1 MYNIYVLVGNL
12 SSSFF
17 YAGAGDQQLVLEAK
31 LSFLLKKMVI
41 QKLGLDLINQFQ
53 MATILVAFVK
63 MIMVSFVLVIPLTH
77 LS

>member
-1 MYNIYVLVGNL
+1 MYNIYILVENL

-17 YAGAGDQQLVLEAK
+17 NAGAGDQHLVLEAK

-53 MATILVAFVK
+53 MATILVANVK
-63 MIMVSFVLVIPLTH
+63 MIMVSFVLVILLAH
-77 LS
+77 VS